1 MNLELNQPA
10 PDFTLFSTEK
20 VEVTLSKL
28 QGKNVVIL
36 FFPFAFTSVCTEE
49 LCNIRDNYHAY
60 TGMDA
65 EILAISVDSVFTLDK
80 WKNEMN
86 YPFTLLS
93 DFNKEV
99 SQLYNSYYDT
109 FAFGSRGVSK
119 RAAFVI
125 DKTGILKH
133 MEILENAGEMPNL
146 DAIKACLSSL

>member
-1 MNLELNQPA
+1 MNLELNQAA

-20 VEVTLSKL
+20 TEVTLSKL

-60 TGMDA
+60 TNLNA

-109 FAFGSRGVSK
+109 FAFGSKGVSK

-125 DKTGILKH
+125 DQSGILRH

-146 DAIKACLSSL
+146 EAIKTCLSSL